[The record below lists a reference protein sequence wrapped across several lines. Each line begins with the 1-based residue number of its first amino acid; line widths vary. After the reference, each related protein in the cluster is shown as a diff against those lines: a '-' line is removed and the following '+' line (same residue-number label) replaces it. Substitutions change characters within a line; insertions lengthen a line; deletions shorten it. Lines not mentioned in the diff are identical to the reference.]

1 MADSFTISV
10 ELIGDKAAIA
20 QLEKLQ
26 AIVSKP
32 MNLKINVDTTG
43 LDRLSKAELQ
53 YLTSLNNRAK
63 AEANVVAAGQQR
75 KTAEAQLATA
85 TQKSANAQKQAAN
98 GMKQYTSAT
107 QQAAKATQAFG
118 ASIGKY
124 LQWYAIGS
132 AVSGMVNSFRSA
144 LSTMKEVDAQL
155 TNIQKVSNMSASE
168 LKKIGDA
175 AYDTASKYGVAADE
189 YLSAV
194 YTFQKAGLGDS
205 ATKLGELATKTMLV
219 GDTTADVASRFLV
232 ATNAA
237 WGLGGS
243 MEKLSK
249 VVDEADYINNN
260 YATDLQKLSDGMPIV
275 ASTAANMNM
284 TIEETLAVLGTIT
297 ASTQESGRKAATAW
311 RALSMNLAGE
321 LGTITDEVDGNI
333 EVTKESIKSVSDALK
348 IYGNDSVK
356 AAQQS
361 GKVIDPMEAV
371 ISLAQAYK
379 DGLLTD
385 IELQNILMNV
395 GGKLRTNQLTALVKD
410 LASETSIYKSI
421 MESLPN
427 AIGTADAEIGIKLS
441 SWESKTQILKNTW
454 TEFISHMANTDA
466 LKGMV
471 TGLTTVIQILDSAP
485 GRVILL
491 TTAFLGLS
499 AAIKTI
505 NFAGI
510 TKGITAVY
518 GPLMR
523 IFGAVTGIFGGGV
536 PIKRALSII
545 GESLGPAGTVVAGLT
560 AIYGLYK
567 GISALTV
574 TTSEAVSR
582 YTTFVQEK
590 DALEGE
596 LRALEQI
603 KATGGT
609 LTAEESARLKV
620 LQDQTAELEKQAEA
634 EKQKLIAAA
643 SDALGQGT
651 TGIDSFVGAYKGTD
665 LGDIDTLKEYGV
677 QLDETELKSKR
688 MASSISAMRKVLQDL
703 SPVYSDLT
711 DEQRAQYD
719 GMAELITAYDAG
731 DNALLAF
738 VAALESGYSAEDLAA
753 GKVKEYNEALAEQ
766 QAANAEA
773 AASADGYA
781 SSIGGVE
788 ENIKGATAALQSL
801 NEELKGG
808 DQDDAFKGYADAYKK
823 LMDEIEAGRTNSNT
837 FKSIAEAFFGD
848 LSQIEGGTDEVIA
861 RAREL
866 EGLFGDASS
875 AGYGFVDAL
884 AEIADES
891 GNVYD
896 AQGNVIATLEDTGDA
911 YNLNIQ
917 DLDALAEKLG
927 ITTEAAQSLVSALDV
942 QGITTSDIDS
952 LIGLF
957 DELGIAVT
965 ETADGVKHIDSSQ
978 LELLMTRAGYSKEE
992 IQRVKTALEEA
1003 AGVSLDPSV
1012 ADMDRLRQATDFATS
1027 AAETAKSAF
1036 QAAGQVSMSATAGQ
1050 IGNIISLLGN
1060 AINSAHG
1067 LQSVLQGAS
1076 TLASK
1081 VAAAVANRGFA
1092 SGTDSAPGG
1101 PALVN
1106 EEGPEII
1113 KEGGDA
1119 RIAGGG
1125 MPTVTNLKP
1134 GAVVYTA
1141 EETREILESNPAF
1154 VKIKA
1159 YAGGTLASGAKKAG
1173 TLISGIKKKNTTTK
1187 SKKSSGKSKK
1197 SGGSSKKSGGSSKKS
1212 GGGSSK
1218 SSGGGGSSSTSTST
1232 STSSSSSGDDPYK
1245 EQKDEYKGK
1254 IDLAQS
1260 ELQYLEKSN
1269 ATMDERIA
1277 KQRELQDL
1285 YHQYAEFLR
1294 GTGQDDVKTKKEI
1307 VDLSND
1313 WLDVQKD
1320 ITDEYA
1326 DLKEEEQKVYEKEID
1341 LQEARLKNLEA
1352 SGAGYQERI
1361 AQMREMQRSYHEYAN
1376 YLRGIGASE
1385 EEILELSTKW
1395 YQVQADIT
1403 EEYEKERERLNKIA
1417 EDLQKELE
1425 TAIDAELERAQ
1436 KARDKEIA
1444 AIDAELDRMRKLK
1457 DAQKETVEMDEKR
1470 KAILE
1475 AQQKVL
1481 DAQNERTIRI
1491 YNAEKNQWEWI
1502 ADQSKVNSAKD
1513 ALASAKK
1520 DLDDYKDELAYNAAV
1535 EALNARKEAINA
1547 AYDDLEA
1554 EMRGIVKA
1562 FEEPAR
1568 SMAEILDDVAENA
1581 FPRVKAQIENIATAL
1596 GNLNNYI
1603 NAATGGSTGDSYAAG
1618 SSKRGGTGGGPT
1630 KDYSNDTTDYSAL
1643 MDKATTYDEY
1653 QYWEGERNKKIAAQ
1667 NIDVKA
1673 EGFRTNEEIYA
1684 SKTFDKG
1691 GILRGKGGIKATS
1704 SAEMIL
1710 PPGLTDSML
1719 SPGSDAL
1726 FRQRAAEMGYLYG
1739 LTNKPPALSGA
1750 NYAGLSSNTYNNGGN
1765 IYINGMKID
1774 DQTAVAAFKG
1784 FLRSTSA
1791 LSVYKNQMA

>member
-10 ELIGDKAAIA
+10 NVIGAEAALA
-20 QLEKLQ
+20 KLTELQ
-26 AIVSKP
+26 AITKKP
-32 MNLKINVDTTG
+32 LEMKINVNTAG

-132 AVSGMVNSFRSA
+132 AVSGMVNSFRNA

-175 AYDTASKYGVAADE
+175 AYDTASKYGVAADQ

-205 ATKLGELATKTMLV
+205 ATQLGELATKTMLV
-219 GDTTADVASRFLV
+219 GDTTADVASQFLV

-333 EVTKESIKSVSDALK
+333 EVTKESVKSVSDALK

-441 SWESKTQILKNTW
+441 SWESKTQILSNTW
-454 TEFISHMANTDA
+454 TEFISHMANTEA
-466 LKGMV
+466 LKGLV

-499 AAIKTI
+499 AAIKAI
-505 NFAGI
+505 NFAGLA
-510 TKGITAVY
+510 KGITAVY

-536 PIKRALSII
+536 PIKRALSIVV
-545 GESLGPAGTVVAGLT
+545 ESLGPAGTVVAGLT

-574 TTSEAVSR
+574 TTSEAVTR
-582 YTTFVQEK
+582 YQNFVQEK
-590 DALEGE
+590 QALEDE
-596 LRALEQI
+596 LATLQQI
-603 KATGGT
+603 QATGGT

-634 EKQKLIAAA
+634 EKQKLLAAA

-688 MASSISAMRKVLQDL
+688 MASAISAMRKVLQDL

-711 DEQRAQYD
+711 AEQRAQYD
-719 GMAELITAYDAG
+719 GMAELVTAYDAG
-731 DNALLAF
+731 DHALLAF
-738 VAALESGYSAEDLAA
+738 VAALESGYSVEDIAA

-766 QAANAEA
+766 QAANEEA
-773 AASADGYA
+773 AASAEGYA
-781 SSIGGVE
+781 DSIGGVE
-788 ENIKGATAALQSL
+788 DNLQGATAAL
-801 NEELKGG
+801 NEFNEALKGG
-808 DQDDAFKGYADAYKK
+808 NQDDPFKGYADAYKK
-823 LMDEIEAGRTNSNT
+823 LMEEIEAGRINSNT
-837 FKSIAEAFFGD
+837 FNSAAELLFGD
-848 LSQIEGGTDEVIA
+848 LSQFEGDTDKIIS
-861 RAREL
+861 RAREI
-866 EGLFGDASS
+866 EGLFGDSSS
-875 AGYGFVDAL
+875 AGYGLVETLAAL
-884 AEIADES
+884 ADES

-917 DLDALAEKLG
+917 NVEALAEKLG
-927 ITTEAAQSLVSALDV
+927 ISTEAAQALAGALDV
-942 QGITTSDIDS
+942 FGITTGDIDS
-952 LIGLF
+952 LISVF
-957 DELGIAVT
+957 EDLGIKIT
-965 ETADGVKHIDSSQ
+965 ETADGVKHIDSAQ
-978 LELLMTRAGYSKEE
+978 LENLMTQAGYTTEE
-992 IQRVKTALEEA
+992 IQNVKAALEAA
-1003 AGVSLDPSV
+1003 AGVSLDPP
-1012 ADMDRLRQATDFATS
+1012 AQGMDAIRQKSDGAKN
-1027 AAETAKSAF
+1027 AANNAKTALVN
-1036 QAAGQVSMSATAGQ
+1036 AGNVSMSATAGQ
-1050 IGNIISLLGN
+1050 IGNIISLLGSAVSSAN
-1060 AINSAHG
+1060 ALTGA
-1067 LQSVLQGAS
+1067 LQGAS

-1113 KEGGDA
+1113 KEGSDA

-1187 SKKSSGKSKK
+1187 SKKSSGKS
-1197 SGGSSKKSGGSSKKS
+1197 SSKKSGGSSKSSKKS
-1212 GGGSSK
+1212 GGSSK

-1232 STSSSSSGDDPYK
+1232 STSTSSGDDPYK

-1285 YHQYAEFLR
+1285 YHEYAEFLR

-1326 DLKEEEQKVYEKEID
+1326 DQKKEEREGYEAEID
-1341 LQEARLKNLEA
+1341 LQEARMKNLEA

-1361 AQMREMQRSYHEYAN
+1361 AQMREEQRSYHEYAN

-1385 EEILELSTKW
+1385 EEILEWSTKW
-1395 YQVQADIT
+1395 WQVQQDIT
-1403 EEYEKERERLNKIA
+1403 EEYEKEQERLNKIA

-1457 DAQKETVEMDEKR
+1457 DAQKETVTMDEKR

-1653 QYWEGERNKKIAAQ
+1653 KYWEGERNKKIAAQ
-1667 NIDVKA
+1667 GIDVKA

-1704 SAEMIL
+1704 GAEMIL